1 MNRALFAVL
10 LALPAQALAE
20 PPRLTGSWRVE
31 QVTTASGTMSFPA
44 ALAQEGKDLVWGRW
58 LWTFGDKE
66 LTVTSQVLQL
76 NSETAIEKGK
86 RTLQESDYTW
96 CSASVTVD
104 VGWAGPQLMLPSM
117 VQAEHRS
124 GRYDKR
130 DAEVYVEACNIRL
143 NGVQSLHLLDGG
155 ASNPKTGV
163 TLVSLDESFKITL
176 VPDKA
181 AVSVKAL
188 IE

>member
-1 MNRALFAVL
+1 MKSAWIAALLVA
-10 LALPAQALAE
+10 PAMAQAE

-31 QVTTASGTMSFPA
+31 EVTTTAGTVKFPES
-44 ALAQEGKDLVWGRW
+44 LTQEGRELVWGRW
-58 LWTFGDKE
+58 LWTFGEKE

-76 NSETAIEKGK
+76 NSESVTEKGK

-117 VQAEHRS
+117 VQTEHRS

-130 DAEVYVEACNIRL
+130 DEPIYAEACNIRL
-143 NGVQSLHLLDGG
+143 NGVQSLHLFDGG
-155 ASNPKTGV
+155 ERNPKGGV
-163 TLVSLDESFKITL
+163 TLVSLDETFKITL
-176 VPDKA
+176 IPDKA